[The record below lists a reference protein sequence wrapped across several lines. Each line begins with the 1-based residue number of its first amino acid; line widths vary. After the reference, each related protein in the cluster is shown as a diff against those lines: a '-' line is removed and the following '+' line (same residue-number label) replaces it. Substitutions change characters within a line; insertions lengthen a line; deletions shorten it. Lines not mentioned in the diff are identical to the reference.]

1 MTKDFELLKKPT
13 DVIYNGICTSI
24 ESYRIYRPS
33 WAYEGTDEEAEA
45 TLRDFYDSMGTHF
58 YELNLAQMTP
68 DMVDWEYD
76 YVRIDTSDI
85 PDYVRDL
92 NEIVSLTDV
101 DVPRDI
107 YDLSRDELVSLRNQI
122 CIGSDYYSDFNND
135 QFVPRDEVM
144 SESEDF
150 LRHQIEEYGEVGCD
164 EHLTAEEFADYFCG
178 VA

>member
-13 DVIYNGICTSI
+13 DVIYNGIRTSI

-58 YELNLAQMTP
+58 YELNVAQMTP

-107 YDLSRDELVSLRNQI
+107 YDLSHKELKLLYRQI
-122 CIGSDYYSDFNND
+122 CLGSVYLSDFNND
-135 QFVPRDEVM
+135 LFVPRDEVM
-144 SESEDF
+144 SEAQEF
-150 LRHQIEEYGEVGCD
+150 LESQFKKYGEHEYY
-164 EHLTAEEFADYFCG
+164 EHLTAKEFAGYFH
-178 VA
+178 